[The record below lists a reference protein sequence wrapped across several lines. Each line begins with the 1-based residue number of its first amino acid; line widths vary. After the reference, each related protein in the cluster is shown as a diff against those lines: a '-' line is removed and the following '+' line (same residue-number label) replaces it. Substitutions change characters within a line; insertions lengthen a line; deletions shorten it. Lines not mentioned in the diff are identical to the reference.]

1 MKYLFLVCLLFTGC
15 TNDMS
20 ADKKADIVNKIK
32 ESCVGEYTFS
42 VTYTNGGTS
51 MTASCKENQE

>member
-1 MKYLFLVCLLFTGC
+1 
-15 TNDMS
+15 MS
-20 ADKKADIVNKIK
+20 ADKKVDIINKIK